1 MFAGVEAWFSCWP
14 FLLVLHSGGF
24 ESWAPLSYL
33 WHMYVFG
40 KWISIQ
46 NLRELLIKGIKYQIK
61 NSLSLQRLK
70 FESQTPS
77 ERLESIRFLFGTC
90 VWLVNTSNVVFGQD
104 CVIFVNECVPILSH
118 TELGF
123 WTSRDIIFSN
133 SPSVFSQHRLE
144 HSLPTVICG
153 GGTGFLPLRKPS
165 ASPFSATPFLWL
177 LITPVKRRTELC
189 CSELCTDAP
198 CDQCKPSGAEPLHD
212 CCTVLALHG
221 T

>member
-1 MFAGVEAWFSCWP
+1 MVILSSRCKVALVHPGSVGSVQVRAMFAGVEAWFSCWP

-90 VWLVNTSNVVFGQD
+90 V
-104 CVIFVNECVPILSH
+104 
-118 TELGF
+118 
-123 WTSRDIIFSN
+123 
-133 SPSVFSQHRLE
+133 
-144 HSLPTVICG
+144 
-153 GGTGFLPLRKPS
+153 
-165 ASPFSATPFLWL
+165 
-177 LITPVKRRTELC
+177 
-189 CSELCTDAP
+189 
-198 CDQCKPSGAEPLHD
+198 
-212 CCTVLALHG
+212 
-221 T
+221 